1 MDKWGMTTTFVE
13 AKVYK
18 VGQAGGRIE
27 VYVESNEEY
36 YELIL
41 LDF

>member
-1 MDKWGMTTTFVE
+1 MTTTFVE

-27 VYVESNEEY
+27 EY

-41 LDF
+41 FSIGLVGMHIMN